1 MQHYKIKKLQNYKL
15 QNVISGAIPE
25 QKFVTVPTFVQNFVS
40 FVQESFS
47 ITVKNVV
54 FFPQA

>member
-1 MQHYKIKKLQNYKL
+1 MQHYKIKKLENYKL
-15 QNVISGAIPE
+15 QNVISGAISE

-54 FFPQA
+54 FLPQA